1 MCDKRLQ
8 GRPARGGNEV
18 GSERII
24 ESVREMLRS
33 RSFESMSRKN
43 LAEHAGVTPAL
54 ITYYFP
60 SKDGLIEE
68 ATKPIVENYARRLG
82 EILRADDKPD
92 SKLRSIISL
101 LVSCY
106 AQDGGIFDAY
116 SELVRKNGR
125 SSKPNYIDLMA
136 QELSNFF
143 CQWFK
148 KGSVSD
154 PHPVMLQGALWGMC
168 QFAAQTELFSES
180 FIRDAATDLPAEFD
194 RVTPIYLLIT
204 RGLDHWRRR
213 CALTAA

>member
-8 GRPARGGNEV
+8 GRPPRGGNEV

-24 ESVREMLRS
+24 ESLREMLRS
-33 RSFESMSRKN
+33 RSFEATSRKC
-43 LAEHAGVTPAL
+43 LAEYAGVTPAL

-68 ATKPIVENYARRLG
+68 ATKPVVEDYARQLG
-82 EILRADDKPD
+82 AILKADDEPD

-106 AQDGGIFDAY
+106 TRDGGILDAY

-125 SSKPNYIDLMA
+125 SLKPNYIDLMA
-136 QELSNFF
+136 QELSDFF
-143 CQWFK
+143 CQWFNM
-148 KGSVSD
+148 GGVSD
-154 PHPVMLQGALWGMC
+154 PHPAMLQGALWGMC
-168 QFAAQTELFSES
+168 QFAAQTELSPEPLMC
-180 FIRDAATDLPAEFD
+180 DEVTDLPTEFD

-204 RGLDHWRRR
+204 GGLDRWRP
-213 CALTAA
+213 CGLTA